1 MRPAPPRKHV
11 EIKMRT
17 FTDKPE
23 TIDRP
28 PKKTK
33 DDRANVKLQSDENFK
48 MTEHSVVAGIV

>member
-11 EIKMRT
+11 EIKTRT

-23 TIDRP
+23 TID
-28 PKKTK
+28 KKTK